1 MGETRRYVAVALIS
15 ALFTGLILLGGT
27 AIYVDRAISKIPPPS
42 VKTLVVNGTTTN
54 EALVTAIFE
63 GAQESVVF
71 VTSRALERDFFMRL
85 VPVEGAGSGVII
97 SKDGYVITND
107 HVIEDAEEIRI
118 TLYNGEEL
126 RAELIGTDPS
136 SDIAVLKISPS
147 FDLSP
152 ATLGDSNSL
161 KPGQMAIAIGNPYRL
176 ENTVTVGVISAL
188 NRTLEASNGFVIRGI
203 IQTDAAVKPGNSG
216 GPLLNSRGDVVGINT
231 AIISSSEGF
240 QGIGFAVPINTAKEV
255 SNDLIEKGHVSYPW
269 LGITGTSITPD
280 LAEELNLSVTSGVLL
295 VDVIPESPAD
305 DAGLKG
311 SEAQI
316 GSTLFTPGDIII
328 EMDGREVETINKLVD
343 IILEYDVGDII
354 EVKYLRDGDELTA
367 KVTLGDRPS

>member
-118 TLYNGEEL
+118 TLYNGDEL

-203 IQTDAAVKPGNSG
+203 IQTDAAVNPGNSG
-216 GPLLNSRGDVVGINT
+216 GPLLNSKGDVVGINT

-295 VDVIPESPAD
+295 VDVISESPAD

-311 SEAQI
+311 SEDRM
-316 GSTLFTPGDIII
+316 GSTRFTSGDIIT
-328 EMDGREVETINKLVD
+328 EMDGREVETINKLID
-343 IILEYDVGDII
+343 IILEYDVGDGI
-354 EVKYLRDGDELTA
+354 EVKYLRDGEEYTT